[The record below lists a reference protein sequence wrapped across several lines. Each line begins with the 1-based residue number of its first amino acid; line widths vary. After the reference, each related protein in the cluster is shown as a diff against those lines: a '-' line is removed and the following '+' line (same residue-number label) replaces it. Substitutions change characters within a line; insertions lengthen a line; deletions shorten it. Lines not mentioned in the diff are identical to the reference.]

1 MPGGTGNATAPGD
14 GRLSAAQLP
23 LVTPAGGQAL
33 TAGVFTSDTLSLIG
47 LPGLSLAVSN
57 DGANAMT
64 FTIHI
69 FVQDTTDEVDLPA
82 LVVAAGVDGF
92 VSFDHIAA
100 RAAYYTVAG
109 TAAQTFR
116 ALLSATAT

>member
-23 LVTPAGGQAL
+23 LITPAGGQAL
-33 TAGVFTSDTLSLIG
+33 AAGVFTSDPLSMIG
-47 LPGLSLAVSN
+47 LPGLSLAISN
-57 DGANAMT
+57 DGANQMV
-64 FTIHI
+64 FTVHI
-69 FVQDTTDEVDLPA
+69 FVQDTTDEIDLPPIT
-82 LVVAAGVDGF
+82 VAAGTDAF
-92 VSFDHIAA
+92 TSWDHIAA

-109 TAAQTFR
+109 TAAQIFR